1 MEFHIFF
8 LQPHKDRVNRGEA
21 TRARKPCLS
30 KTMSHIIYQRRHRCC
45 RSIPSHQFAAVP
57 CSQHRHIL
65 IYPNVL
71 HTNNP
76 SQFANRANHPIA
88 LTLPAIQGGP
98 FLLDG
103 SWRQVS
109 HFANDTHTDGS
120 SKVSNDPSADLEGE
134 ANAVYVT
141 LFYRSNDRS
150 ASAVK
155 TPSKRNAVTRGASP
169 PHPSLYCGE
178 ELRNDE
184 GTSRYIVLMTRN
196 RCDTDDTVYRVEN
209 IKRYRRVGL
218 FPPIDRFVISNPFIP
233 FFPSRGI
240 LRPPP

>member
-1 MEFHIFF
+1 MTERMENGIPYLFF
-8 LQPHKDRVNRGEA
+8 FATSQEPRLIRGQA

-109 HFANDTHTDGS
+109 HFANDTHTVCPHRCVWILQGVERS
-120 SKVSNDPSADLEGE
+120 LGGFEGGERLRYTVLSIGRSIDPQAPLKRLRNE
-134 ANAVYVT
+134 NAGHTWRVAT
-141 LFYRSNDRS
+141 
-150 ASAVK
+150 
-155 TPSKRNAVTRGASP
+155 SP
-169 PHPSLYCGE
+169 KPSLFALRTGE

-184 GTSRYIVLMTRN
+184 GGEGGR
-196 RCDTDDTVYRVEN
+196 
-209 IKRYRRVGL
+209 
-218 FPPIDRFVISNPFIP
+218 P
-233 FFPSRGI
+233 RG
-240 LRPPP
+240 RSF

>member
-1 MEFHIFF
+1 MTERMENGIPYLFF
-8 LQPHKDRVNRGEA
+8 FATSQEPRLIRGQA

-109 HFANDTHTDGS
+109 HFANDTHTVCPHRCVWILQGVERS
-120 SKVSNDPSADLEGE
+120 LGGFEEG
-134 ANAVYVT
+134 NVYVT
-141 LFYRSNDRS
+141 LFYRSVDRS
-150 ASAVK
+150 IH
-155 TPSKRNAVTRGASP
+155 KRR
-169 PHPSLYCGE
+169 
-178 ELRNDE
+178 
-184 GTSRYIVLMTRN
+184 
-196 RCDTDDTVYRVEN
+196 
-209 IKRYRRVGL
+209 
-218 FPPIDRFVISNPFIP
+218 
-233 FFPSRGI
+233 
-240 LRPPP
+240 

>member
-1 MEFHIFF
+1 MRERMENGIPYLFF
-8 LQPHKDRVNRGEA
+8 FATSQEPRLIRGQA

-109 HFANDTHTDGS
+109 HFANDTHTHTHS
-120 SKVSNDPSADLEGE
+120 VSTPMCMDPPRCRTIPRRIWRGE
-134 ANAVYVT
+134 RLRYTVLSIGRSIDPQALKRLRNENAGHTWRVAT
-141 LFYRSNDRS
+141 
-150 ASAVK
+150 
-155 TPSKRNAVTRGASP
+155 SP
-169 PHPSLYCGE
+169 KPSLSALRTGE

-184 GTSRYIVLMTRN
+184 GGEGGR
-196 RCDTDDTVYRVEN
+196 
-209 IKRYRRVGL
+209 
-218 FPPIDRFVISNPFIP
+218 P
-233 FFPSRGI
+233 RG
-240 LRPPP
+240 RSF

>member
-1 MEFHIFF
+1 MTERMENGIPYLFF
-8 LQPHKDRVNRGEA
+8 FATSQEPRLIRGQA

-109 HFANDTHTDGS
+109 HFANDTHTHTHS
-120 SKVSNDPSADLEGE
+120 VSTPMCMDPPRCRTIPRRIWRGGTF
-134 ANAVYVT
+134 T
-141 LFYRSNDRS
+141 LHCFIDRS
-150 ASAVK
+150 IDRSTSVK
-155 TPSKRNAVTRGASP
+155 TPSKRKCRSHVARRHLTQAFIIRLAD
-169 PHPSLYCGE
+169 
-178 ELRNDE
+178 RR
-184 GTSRYIVLMTRN
+184 GTS
-196 RCDTDDTVYRVEN
+196 
-209 IKRYRRVGL
+209 KRRGRGRRAT
-218 FPPIDRFVISNPFIP
+218 
-233 FFPSRGI
+233 SR
-240 LRPPP
+240 